1 MRTGLIAG
9 AAALIVVMI
18 FIIQNARAVNITF
31 LGAHLHLS
39 LAVALLLAAIAGA
52 LAMIAVGPARI
63 TRLRHTIRH
72 ALGKTRT
79 GA

>member
-1 MRTGLIAG
+1 
-9 AAALIVVMI
+9 
-18 FIIQNARAVNITF
+18 
-31 LGAHLHLS
+31 
-39 LAVALLLAAIAGA
+39 
-52 LAMIAVGPARI
+52 VGPARI